1 MILYSSKQTEKCI
14 VTEIRLVAAEVYDRM
29 VKEGWVS
36 KDHKEFWKMID
47 PSLTG
52 LWH

>member
-1 MILYSSKQTEKCI
+1 MILYNSKQSEKCI
-14 VTEIRLVAAEVYDRM
+14 ATEIRLVVAEVYDRT
-29 VKEGWVS
+29 VKGGRVS